1 MITFKNPITVVKEK
15 VDSFRLARHAGALQE
30 FAEMKN
36 NGTTNTYVPAKE
48 RSRRKKRKQIAKAS
62 RLQNRK

>member
-1 MITFKNPITVVKEK
+1 MINFKNPITLVKEK
-15 VDSFRLARHAGALQE
+15 VASFRLARHAGALRD

-48 RSRRKKRKQIAKAS
+48 RARKKKRKEIAKTS
-62 RLQNRK
+62 RRRNRK